1 MYDAD
6 LPDFNLVVDVY
17 GDWVMVQEYA
27 APAEID
33 PGKTSR
39 RLEEALAVIA
49 AELQTPAER
58 IVLKQRR
65 RQRGAAQYEARDEG
79 LATSR
84 STRTASPTP

>member
-17 GDWVMVQEYA
+17 ADRVMVQEYA

-39 RLEEALAVIA
+39 RLEEALAAIG

-58 IVLKQRR
+58 IVLSSAGASGAPRSTSAGRR
-65 RQRGAAQYEARDEG
+65 TRS
-79 LATSR
+79 SR
-84 STRTASPTP
+84 SMRTASPTP